1 MYKTSF
7 RVSLFLI
14 ILLLPY
20 TVLFA
25 AGLGKLSLMSAL
37 GQPLSAE
44 IDIVTANKDEIPSL
58 RASIASQEAFAQ
70 AGIQYEPFFSAVKV
84 SVESRINGN
93 PYIKLSSPQ
102 AINDPFRCGGFIAP
116 LTQSAPAARSAA
128 ATFAA
133 RSGWRDARRA
143 GT

>member
-70 AGIQYEPFFSAVKV
+70 AGIQYEPFF
-84 SVESRINGN
+84 
-93 PYIKLSSPQ
+93 
-102 AINDPFRCGGFIAP
+102 F
-116 LTQSAPAARSAA
+116 
-128 ATFAA
+128 
-133 RSGWRDARRA
+133 SG
-143 GT
+143 